1 MTATKTNTVKNA
13 VDTWVGSA
21 KPNKPHPQETRL
33 TVADLATARA
43 YLYFAMPAPRGATI
57 ISAKLRLYTS
67 GSFGG
72 ASVTMNVRRL
82 ASKFTASKVT
92 FSGSGAAAKP
102 AATGATAALTKV
114 STGDGDMFEVDVS
127 GIMQTIADGASWYGF
142 EVVNAAAT
150 LRLFRSSQAG
160 SKRPELEV
168 TWADAPDAPTT
179 MTPNGQ
185 VVSVAKPVV
194 EGDYTDPTG
203 GTLTS
208 VNVEVKAVN
217 TGWSADTGFAAPDFT
232 SGEVAVPAGSKARL
246 DLAGTLYA
254 GSASGVQTFYT
265 MQVKDE
271 SGQWSKW
278 STPASWT
285 FTAKGT
291 LTMSSPTVGAPTV
304 TDFTPP
310 IVFSTSLAMEKVRVI
325 VERTDTGAQVFDSGE
340 VAQGGTAA
348 TVTVQGKAGKAV
360 VAAGIPY
367 RVIVRAWDTL
377 DRVST
382 ASDPAYV
389 EAITAFTVT
398 TGATAAVTALTA
410 ASTTLPAPPGVTLD
424 FTSATAPDAFTFT
437 VDGVPVKADV
447 IPSDVLVAGTAYR
460 YTFTGVRP
468 NIAQSFGVSRI
479 VNGIASPIVAASV
492 TPKVSG
498 VWLID
503 TARDRYLFLAK
514 TGGSSIALGEDSE
527 VLVPLGAESGVRIT
541 QGLRGYSGTISG
553 VLVGASSG
561 LGRTLQQW
569 VDEALAMR
577 ARAGRTYVLI
587 VGTEAFECTVGN
599 LTVRPTGDST
609 PNLRPCSFDFEQTS
623 DQRIAV
629 TL

>member
-1 MTATKTNTVKNA
+1 MTATKTNTVRTA
-13 VDTWVGSA
+13 VDTWVGAA
-21 KPNKPHPQETRL
+21 KPAKPHGQETRL
-33 TVADLATARA
+33 TIADLATARA
-43 YLYFAMPAPRGATI
+43 YIYFGAPMPRGATI

-67 GSFGG
+67 GSFAG
-72 ASVTMNVRRL
+72 ASVTLNVRRL
-82 ASKFTASKVT
+82 AAKFTASKTT
-92 FSGSGAAAKP
+92 FGNKP
-102 AATGATAALTKV
+102 AATGTTAALTKV
-114 STGDGDMFEVDVS
+114 STGDGDLFEVDVAT
-127 GIMQTIADGASWYGF
+127 IMQAIADGSSWYGF
-142 EVVNAAAT
+142 EVVTTSAT
-150 LRLFRSSQAG
+150 LRLFRAAQAG

-185 VVSVAKPVV
+185 IVSSGKPVV

-208 VNVEVKAVN
+208 VRVQVKTAN
-217 TGWSADTGFAAPDFT
+217 TGWSADTGFSAATFD
-232 SGEVAVPAGSKARL
+232 SLEVAVPAGSKARL
-246 DLAGTLYA
+246 DLNATAYA
-254 GSASGVQTFYT
+254 GSASGAQTFYT

-278 STPASWT
+278 SVPASWT

-291 LTMSSPTVGAPTV
+291 LTMSSPTTGAPTV

-310 IVFSTSLAMEKVRVI
+310 VVFSTSLAMEKYRVI

-348 TVTVQGKAGKAV
+348 TCTVQGKSGKAV
-360 VAAGIPY
+360 VTTGVPY

-382 ASDPAYV
+382 ATDPAYV

-398 TGATAAVTALTA
+398 TGATAAVTGFSA
-410 ASTTLPAPPGVTLD
+410 AATTLPAPPGVTID

-460 YTFTGVRP
+460 YTFTGIRP
-468 NIAQSFGVSRI
+468 NVAQSFGVSRI

-498 VWLID
+498 MWLID

-514 TGGSSIALGEDSE
+514 TGSSSIALGEDSE
-527 VLVPLGAESGVRIT
+527 VLTPLGANNGVRVT

-587 VGTEAFECTVGN
+587 VGTEAFEVTIGN